1 MKKFILFPLLGG
13 LLLLSCK
20 KENVIVI
27 GFTPSVES
35 EKIATT
41 VKPLEDILSKKLQIK
56 VKSYLATDYTSL
68 IEALGSNKV
77 DVAFLPPFA
86 YVLANEKYKS
96 EIILKALRNGHAFY
110 RSQFIVRKGTAKTLN
125 DLKGKIWAYSDA
137 SSTSGY
143 LFPKAY
149 MIKNGINPDN
159 FFKDRIQTGSHD
171 NAILAVYNNE
181 ADLATTFEGAENRL
195 IKEYKDIKDKIE
207 VIAYTDS
214 IPNDGIVVRSSMN
227 NQLKEKIK
235 NAFLELN
242 NDQYA
247 LKILKEIY
255 SSDGIISAND
265 KDYDV
270 VREVMKLLN
279 IRWILKSLN

>member
-1 MKKFILFPLLGG
+1 MKRLILSSLVGG
-13 LLLLSCK
+13 IFLLSCK
-20 KENVIVI
+20 KEEILVV
-27 GFTPSVES
+27 GFTPSAET

-41 VKPLEDILSKKLQIK
+41 VKPLENILSKKLGVK
-56 VKSYLATDYTSL
+56 VKSYLATDYTAL

-77 DVAFLPPFA
+77 DIAFLPPFG

-96 EIILKALRNGHAFY
+96 EIILKAIRNGHAFY
-110 RSQFIVRKGTAKTLN
+110 RSQFVVRKGTAKSIN
-125 DLKGKIWAYSDA
+125 DLKGKIWAYPDA
-137 SSTSGY
+137 ASTSGY
-143 LFPKAY
+143 IFPKAY
-149 MIKNGINPDN
+149 MIKNGINPDK

-171 NAILAVYNNE
+171 NAILAVYNKE

-214 IPNDGIVVRSSMN
+214 IPNDGIVIRAN
-227 NQLKEKIK
+227 LDNQLKEKIK
-235 NAFLELN
+235 KVFLELN
-242 NDQYA
+242 NDEEA
-247 LKILKEIY
+247 LKILKEVY
-255 SSDGIISAND
+255 SWDGLVVAND

-279 IRWILKSLN
+279 IR